1 MAIGSIFTIIP
12 VLGWALEGLVG
23 AVIGIIEC
31 VLVII
36 YKDGRRMGDRWAN
49 TQVISSEAK
58 EVGKKPELLE

>member
-1 MAIGSIFTIIP
+1 

>member
-1 MAIGSIFTIIP
+1 

-49 TQVISSEAK
+49 IQVISSEAK